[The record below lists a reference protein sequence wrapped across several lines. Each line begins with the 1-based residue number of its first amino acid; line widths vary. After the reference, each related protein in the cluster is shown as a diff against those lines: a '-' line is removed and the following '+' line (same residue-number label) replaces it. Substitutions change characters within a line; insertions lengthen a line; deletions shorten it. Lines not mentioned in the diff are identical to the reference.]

1 MNSIFLHHNSKLP
14 FTIFQDLQAEVDA
27 HQGTYESLNSAGNQL
42 ANKMVGTDVERLHR
56 RLEEM
61 NQRWLSLMTK
71 SMEIRCVFLYVCL
84 YINLIQKV
92 LCV

>member
-1 MNSIFLHHNSKLP
+1 MSQLGLSNWILILLVSGFQQINSKVWFLS
-14 FTIFQDLQAEVDA
+14 IFQDLQAEVDA

-42 ANKMVGTDVERLHR
+42 ANNMVGNDMERLHR

-71 SMEIRCVFLYVCL
+71 SMEIRYALF
-84 YINLIQKV
+84 
-92 LCV
+92 